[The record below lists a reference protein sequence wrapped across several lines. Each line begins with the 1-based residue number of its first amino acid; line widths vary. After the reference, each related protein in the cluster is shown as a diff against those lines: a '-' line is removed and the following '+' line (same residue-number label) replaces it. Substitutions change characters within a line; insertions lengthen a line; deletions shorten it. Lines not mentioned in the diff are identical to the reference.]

1 MQTVVKNSALI
12 IYEAW
17 PPERTPPSESFSK
30 EFCRLRNFRV
40 DHLRNYYIAIS
51 DLWYGRPMAS
61 FEVIVA

>member
-1 MQTVVKNSALI
+1 MKLG
-12 IYEAW
+12 
-17 PPERTPPSESFSK
+17 ERTPPSESLSK

-61 FEVIVA
+61 FEVIAA